1 MLEEKV
7 LCRVNCIRKGINLVE
22 IKKFNLVN
30 LEKSIY
36 VEGSL

>member
-7 LCRVNCIRKGINLVE
+7 SCRANCIRKGINLAE
-22 IKKFNLVN
+22 TKKFNLVN
-30 LEKSIY
+30 LEKSTY